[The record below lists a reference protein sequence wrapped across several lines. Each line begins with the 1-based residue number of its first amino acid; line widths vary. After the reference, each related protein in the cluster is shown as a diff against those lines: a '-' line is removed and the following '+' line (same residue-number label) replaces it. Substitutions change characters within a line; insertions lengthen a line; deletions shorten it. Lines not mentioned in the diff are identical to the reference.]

1 MRKLLNTL
9 FITNEKAYLSLKGET
24 VVVEEGSNKLGR
36 FPLINFEE
44 IVCFSYRGASPQLIG
59 KCSELGIGISFYTPF
74 GRFLFRV
81 VNNDNGNVLLRKKQ
95 YRVSDDERESVNYA
109 KNFVI
114 GKIYNCKWVLDRTL
128 RDHELRVDG
137 EKIRKVKLVLAERTK
152 QIMLAMRLD
161 EIRGLEGEA
170 AQVYFSCFDEMI
182 LNQKD
187 VFSFEG
193 RNRRPPLDRVNA
205 MLSFGYSLL
214 TNECVNGL
222 QSVGLDPYVGFM
234 HQDRPGRKSMSLDL
248 MEELRPVFVDRF
260 IITLI
265 NNKQIKKEDFVLTE
279 SGAVEFTEDGRKLF
293 LTEWQKHKK
302 EEITHPFLRERIP
315 WGLVPY
321 VQALLLAR
329 YIRGD
334 LDGYPPFLWR

>member
-302 EEITHPFLRERIP
+302 EEITHPFLKERIP

>member
-1 MRKLLNTL
+1 
-9 FITNEKAYLSLKGET
+9 
-24 VVVEEGSNKLGR
+24 
-36 FPLINFEE
+36 
-44 IVCFSYRGASPQLIG
+44 
-59 KCSELGIGISFYTPF
+59 
-74 GRFLFRV
+74 
-81 VNNDNGNVLLRKKQ
+81 
-95 YRVSDDERESVNYA
+95 
-109 KNFVI
+109 
-114 GKIYNCKWVLDRTL
+114 
-128 RDHELRVDG
+128 
-137 EKIRKVKLVLAERTK
+137 
-152 QIMLAMRLD
+152 
-161 EIRGLEGEA
+161 
-170 AQVYFSCFDEMI
+170 MI

-302 EEITHPFLRERIP
+302 EEITHPFLKERIP
-315 WGLVPY
+315 WVS
-321 VQALLLAR
+321 
-329 YIRGD
+329 
-334 LDGYPPFLWR
+334 